1 MQPYSGKTGFHATD
15 APRVRPRR
23 LAAAL
28 SLALGAGFFMHA
40 AEVRAAP
47 PVTNCA
53 DSGAGSLRAS
63 IAAAASGETIDLSSL
78 ACSTI
83 TLTSGAIAIAQNGL
97 TIVGP
102 GEHQLTIDGN
112 FNDRVFRHTGAS
124 VLALYDLTISEGKYV
139 SNATPYGGCI
149 YSTGSAKLYRV
160 TVSGCLVVGQETAVA
175 RGGGIQVAN
184 SMLLDHS
191 TITGNIAHGLNDGGA
206 PYNVALGGGIS
217 VGGDFVAKYSTISDN
232 QAIESDANH
241 NSSGGGIAAFGNFGL
256 TNSTISGNSAVAM
269 GGVLIEGGTGAEAHI
284 LASTIAENVAHAFSG
299 IYTQVPT
306 TVANSTSAF
315 SRATST
321 GGRGAVYSQHEPIE
335 LQSTIIAGNEQGT
348 GGPNDLN
355 GTSATVVTGA
365 DNLITSSTIAVPP
378 DTITDCPHLNPLADN
393 GGPTRTNALRID
405 SPALDH
411 GNNNADLATDQRGMA
426 RITGSSADIGAYEW
440 NAPDEHLFFS
450 GFEGVCDR

>member
-1 MQPYSGKTGFHATD
+1 MQPHSGKTGLRA
-15 APRVRPRR
+15 ASAPRR

-28 SLALGAGFFMHA
+28 SLALGAGLLAHA

-53 DSGAGSLRAS
+53 DSGSGSLRAS
-63 IAAAASGETIDLSSL
+63 VAAAVSGETIDLSNL

-83 TLTSGAIAIAQNGL
+83 TLTSGAIAIPQNAL
-97 TIVGP
+97 TMTGP
-102 GEHQLTIDGN
+102 GEHALTIDGD
-112 FNDRVFRHTGAS
+112 FNDRVFHHTGSS
-124 VLALYDLTISEGKYV
+124 VLALYDLTVSDGKYV
-139 SNATPYGGCI
+139 SDSTPYGGCI
-149 YSTGSAKLYRV
+149 YSSGSAKLYRA
-160 TVSGCLVVGQETAVA
+160 TISGCIVVGQETAVA
-175 RGGGIQVAN
+175 RGGGIQVAG

-232 QAIESDANH
+232 EAIESDTNH

-256 TNSTISGNSAVAM
+256 ANSTVSGNSAVGM

-284 LASTIAENVAHAFSG
+284 LDSTISENVAHIFSAL
-299 IYTQVPT
+299 YTQVPAT
-306 TVANSTSAF
+306 IANSTIAF
-315 SRATST
+315 NRATSSV
-321 GGRGAVYSQHEPIE
+321 GRGAVYSQVAPIE
-335 LQSTIIAGNEQGT
+335 LQSTIIAGNERGT
-348 GGPNDLN
+348 GGPDDLN
-355 GTSATVVTGA
+355 GTGATVVTGA
-365 DNLITSSTIAVPP
+365 NNLVTSSTIPVPP

-405 SPALDH
+405 SPAMNH
-411 GNNNADLATDQRGMA
+411 GNNAANLTTDQRGMP
-426 RITGSSADIGAYEW
+426 RVSGSAADIGAYER
-440 NAPDEHLFFS
+440 NAPDEHLLFS